1 MAEPTTAERSATKPK
16 LDINANANGG
26 SVPMEVSATSGNVDL
41 KADAKD
47 HQTSTTP
54 SPTATSPT
62 PMAVAPTSVAASSSS
77 TTNVVVDEP
86 DKNGRATAGGHSN
99 NNNSSSIGK
108 RGKDEQ
114 QPDAPI
120 MVRMTPD
127 QVPPR
132 PPSNFV
138 NEGMQRWLEVRAA
151 WNPNA
156 LKPHVHKLPKLDE
169 FDVRNILQGLRNYR
183 RFPRNFP
190 LLSVIEICIL
200 MWDDDFM
207 NGRT

>member
-1 MAEPTTAERSATKPK
+1 MADPTTGDRSATKPK
-16 LDINANANGG
+16 LDMSANANGG
-26 SVPMEVSATSGNVDL
+26 SVPMEVSATSSNADM
-41 KADAKD
+41 KADGKD
-47 HQTSTTP
+47 HHAPITPTT
-54 SPTATSPT
+54 TSPT
-62 PMAVAPTSVAASSSS
+62 PMAVAPTATPAAAPVAMSSSS
-77 TTNVVVDEP
+77 AANIAVEEP
-86 DKNGRATAGGHSN
+86 DNNGGAHGG
-99 NNNSSSIGK
+99 GK
-108 RGKDEQ
+108 RRDAAD
-114 QPDAPI
+114 PDGPI
-120 MVRMTPD
+120 VVRMTPD

-138 NEGMQRWLEVRAA
+138 NEGMQRWLEIRAA

-156 LKPHVHKLPKLDE
+156 LKPHVHKLQKLDE

>member
-1 MAEPTTAERSATKPK
+1 
-16 LDINANANGG
+16 
-26 SVPMEVSATSGNVDL
+26 
-41 KADAKD
+41 
-47 HQTSTTP
+47 
-54 SPTATSPT
+54 
-62 PMAVAPTSVAASSSS
+62 
-77 TTNVVVDEP
+77 
-86 DKNGRATAGGHSN
+86 
-99 NNNSSSIGK
+99 
-108 RGKDEQ
+108 
-114 QPDAPI
+114 
-120 MVRMTPD
+120 MTPD

-138 NEGMQRWLEVRAA
+138 NQGMQRWLEIRAA

-156 LKPHVHKLPKLDE
+156 MKPHVHKLQKLDE